1 LDLGVDLDLAR
12 MPRHI
17 AIIMDGN
24 GRWAKLRGMPR
35 VMGHRQG
42 VLALKPIVKACAHLG
57 VSVLTVYAFSTENWA
72 RPATEVGGLMDLL
85 VEFLRS
91 ETQELK
97 QEGVSIRTIGD
108 IGPLAQRVQRA
119 LEEAVESTAQE
130 SRMILNLAVNY
141 GGRDELVRA
150 VNRWLTTLGTKSR
163 EGPLAVTPEVIARH
177 LDSSGMP
184 DPDLLIRAGGEA
196 RVSNF
201 MLWQIAY
208 TELYVTDT
216 LWPDFDPR
224 TLGVAIRSFQ
234 SRSRRFGALES

>member
-1 LDLGVDLDLAR
+1 

-57 VSVLTVYAFSTENWA
+57 VNVLTVYAFSTENWA
-72 RPATEVGGLMDLL
+72 RPATEVNGLMDLL

-97 QEGVSIRTIGD
+97 LEGVSIRTIGD
-108 IGPLAQRVQRA
+108 IAPLAQRAQRA
-119 LEEAVESTAQE
+119 LQEAAESTAEQ

-150 VNRWLTTLGTKSR
+150 VNRWLSTLGTKSR
-163 EGPLAVTPEVIARH
+163 EGPLAVTQEVIARH
-177 LDSSGMP
+177 LDSAGMP

-224 TLGVAIRSFQ
+224 TLAMAIRSFQ